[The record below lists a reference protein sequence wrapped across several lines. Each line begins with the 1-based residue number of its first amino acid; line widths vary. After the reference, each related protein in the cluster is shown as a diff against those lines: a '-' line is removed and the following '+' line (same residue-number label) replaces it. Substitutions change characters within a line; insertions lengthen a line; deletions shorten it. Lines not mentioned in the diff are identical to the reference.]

1 MSILMDL
8 PILIFKISLS
18 LIELPFDMLKRVFQ
32 FWVHPSKKSITE
44 DVVLV
49 TGAASG
55 IGRLMALKFSR
66 QGAKLIVCWDVN
78 SQGNEETVKL
88 IRQNGG
94 KAIGLAC
101 NLAKHEAVVEA
112 ATKTKEEIR
121 KALNDKEAHVTILVN
136 NAGIVTGKKFL
147 DCKPELMSL
156 TMDVNTTAHF
166 WTLREFL
173 PDMFTH
179 NKGHVVTIASG
190 AGLAGLPGMVDYCAS
205 KFGAVG
211 LSESLYME
219 IANQQKDVKVTTICP
234 YFISTGMFEGVKN
247 RYPWLLP
254 VIQPEEMAEKIV
266 SATRQ
271 NKEFIIHPPVLWLLH
286 FLKPMLG
293 NHMYRRTVEIL
304 EVNRAMDAFVGRAGK
319 GK

>member
-94 KAIGLAC
+94 KAIGLTC

-112 ATKTKEEIR
+112 ATKTKEEIK

-156 TMDVNTTAHF
+156 
-166 WTLREFL
+166 
-173 PDMFTH
+173 
-179 NKGHVVTIASG
+179 KGV
-190 AGLAGLPGMVDYCAS
+190 L
-205 KFGAVG
+205 
-211 LSESLYME
+211 
-219 IANQQKDVKVTTICP
+219 KDQMI
-234 YFISTGMFEGVKN
+234 E
-247 RYPWLLP
+247 L
-254 VIQPEEMAEKIV
+254 
-266 SATRQ
+266 
-271 NKEFIIHPPVLWLLH
+271 
-286 FLKPMLG
+286 
-293 NHMYRRTVEIL
+293 
-304 EVNRAMDAFVGRAGK
+304 
-319 GK
+319 